1 MSRRLSWGIEADNG
15 SMKRA
20 RLIFAMTAAAALLGA
35 AAGARAD
42 TIRLQPA
49 SDTDNLTGVTLD
61 QGQWG
66 PQPVR
71 HALQWD
77 KKGWTLKLE
86 MTEPVGRDVQ
96 GRDIQAGAY
105 YHITPSLRV
114 GGAVSFGDAPATPD
128 RSNLPQTQA
137 PRVRLET
144 NFKF

>member
-1 MSRRLSWGIEADNG
+1 
-15 SMKRA
+15 MKGV
-20 RLIFAMTAAAALLGA
+20 RLIFALTATAALLCA
-35 AAGARAD
+35 AAGAHAD
-42 TIRLQPA
+42 SVRGAPVV
-49 SDTDNLTGVTLD
+49 DTDNLSGMTLD

-71 HALQWD
+71 HSLQLD

-86 MTEPVGRDVQ
+86 MAEPVGREVE
-96 GRDIQAGAY
+96 GRDVQAGAY
-105 YHITPSLRV
+105 YHITPSLQV
-114 GGAVSFGDAPATPD
+114 GGAVSFGDAPSTPD

>member
-1 MSRRLSWGIEADNG
+1 MIA
-15 SMKRA
+15 
-20 RLIFAMTAAAALLGA
+20 TVALLGA

-42 TIRLQPA
+42 SVRVQSGIDTI
-49 SDTDNLTGVTLD
+49 DNLTGVTLD

-71 HALQWD
+71 HSLQVD

-86 MTEPVGRDVQ
+86 MTEPVGRDMQ
-96 GRDIQAGAY
+96 ARDVQAGAY
-105 YHITPSLRV
+105 YHITPSLQV
-114 GGAVSFGDAPATPD
+114 GGAVSFGDAPSTPD

>member
-1 MSRRLSWGIEADNG
+1 MTGV
-15 SMKRA
+15 
-20 RLIFAMTAAAALLGA
+20 RLIFATTAMVALLGA
-35 AAGARAD
+35 AVGARAQ
-42 TIRLQPA
+42 TIRFQPVA
-49 SDTDNLTGVTLD
+49 DTDNLTGVTLD

-71 HALQWD
+71 HSLQWD
-77 KKGWTLKLE
+77 SKKGWTLKLE
-86 MTEPVGRDVQ
+86 MTEPVGRDMQ
-96 GRDIQAGAY
+96 GRDVQMGAY

-114 GGAVSFGDAPATPD
+114 GGTVSFGDAPSTPD

>member
-1 MSRRLSWGIEADNG
+1 MNG
-15 SMKRA
+15 VRS
-20 RLIFAMTAAAALLGA
+20 IFAMTAAVVLLST

-42 TIRLQPA
+42 PIRFQQVV
-49 SDTDNLTGVTLD
+49 DTDNLTGVTLD

-71 HALQWD
+71 HSLQWG

-86 MTEPVGRDVQ
+86 MTEPVGRDMQ
-96 GRDIQAGAY
+96 ARDVQAGAY
-105 YHITPSLRV
+105 YHITPSLQV
-114 GGAVSFGDAPATPD
+114 GGAVSFGNAPSTPD

>member
-1 MSRRLSWGIEADNG
+1 MSRRLTWGIEAG
-15 SMKRA
+15 IKGMIGV
-20 RLIFAMTAAAALLGA
+20 RLAFAMTAAVALIGV

-42 TIRLQPA
+42 AFRMQPVV
-49 SDTDNLTGVTLD
+49 DTDNLTGVTLD

-71 HALQWD
+71 HSLQWD
-77 KKGWTLKLE
+77 KKRWTLRFE
-86 MTEPVGRDVQ
+86 MTEPVGRDLQ
-96 GRDIQAGAY
+96 ARDIQAGAY

-114 GGAVSFGDAPATPD
+114 GGAVSFGDAPSTPD